1 VEEMRDWV
9 DAIRPLMK
17 AGMSDLDVGEEDWSG
32 LIAGSTVSDFADV
45 AMPCHSLSRVL
56 RKSPAVIA
64 EDVLAGLGSS
74 TAGIC
79 TVSSVNGFLNFT
91 ADSEWLSMRMEE
103 AAADERLRV
112 AVEDSRIIVIDY
124 SSPNVAKHMH
134 VGHLRST
141 VIGDALNRMLT
152 YKGHTV
158 VPENHVGDWGT
169 PFGMLIEHLIDIGVE
184 TPSDEID
191 LGSFYSD
198 ARSKFDSDAAFAD
211 RSRKRV
217 VRMQASE
224 PETIAHWQ
232 MLVNRSLLH
241 FNDVYQMMEVL
252 LTDDDLAGESKY
264 EAALPDVVDMLAAA
278 GLLEE
283 SVGAKVV
290 YPEGWKNREGEPLPL
305 IIQKADGG
313 YNYATSDLACIIDRI
328 QNVGSRDFLYVVGAE
343 QAQHFAMVF
352 EVARSA
358 GFMDESV
365 NAIHVP
371 FGLVLGTDGKK
382 LASRTGGAVQ
392 LKDLLVEAVE
402 RADSL
407 IAEKNPELP
416 ADERAEV
423 AHMLGIGSVKYADL
437 STDRTNNYT
446 FDWEKMLSFEGNT
459 APYLQYAHARIC
471 SIFSKAKI
479 ERDSIQNTSI
489 SLDDEREAT
498 LARAIIAFPQ
508 ALDLACATHS
518 PHKLAT
524 QLHATAQAFASFYE
538 SCPVLASEGATRE
551 SRLALCD
558 LTARTLETGL
568 SLLGISVPQRM

>member
-1 VEEMRDWV
+1 
-9 DAIRPLMK
+9 
-17 AGMSDLDVGEEDWSG
+17 
-32 LIAGSTVSDFADV
+32 
-45 AMPCHSLSRVL
+45 
-56 RKSPAVIA
+56 
-64 EDVLAGLGSS
+64 
-74 TAGIC
+74 
-79 TVSSVNGFLNFT
+79 
-91 ADSEWLSMRMEE
+91 
-103 AAADERLRV
+103 
-112 AVEDSRIIVIDY
+112 
-124 SSPNVAKHMH
+124 
-134 VGHLRST
+134 
-141 VIGDALNRMLT
+141 
-152 YKGHTV
+152 
-158 VPENHVGDWGT
+158 
-169 PFGMLIEHLIDIGVE
+169 
-184 TPSDEID
+184 
-191 LGSFYSD
+191 
-198 ARSKFDSDAAFAD
+198 
-211 RSRKRV
+211 
-217 VRMQASE
+217 
-224 PETIAHWQ
+224 
-232 MLVNRSLLH
+232 
-241 FNDVYQMMEVL
+241 
-252 LTDDDLAGESKY
+252 
-264 EAALPDVVDMLAAA
+264 
-278 GLLEE
+278 
-283 SVGAKVV
+283 
-290 YPEGWKNREGEPLPL
+290 
-305 IIQKADGG
+305 
-313 YNYATSDLACIIDRI
+313 
-328 QNVGSRDFLYVVGAE
+328 
-343 QAQHFAMVF
+343 
-352 EVARSA
+352 
-358 GFMDESV
+358 
-365 NAIHVP
+365 
-371 FGLVLGTDGKK
+371 
-382 LASRTGGAVQ
+382 VQ

-471 SIFSKAKI
+471 SIFSKAEI

>member
-1 VEEMRDWV
+1 MRDLV
-9 DAIRPLMK
+9 EAIRPLLK
-17 AGMSDLDVGEEDWSG
+17 AVMSDLDVGEEDWSG
-32 LIAGSTVSDFADV
+32 LLAGSTVSDFADV
-45 AMPCHSLSRVL
+45 AMPCHSLARVL
-56 RKSPAVIA
+56 RQSPAAIA

-103 AAADERLRV
+103 ASADERLRV

-184 TPSDEID
+184 TPPDEID

-198 ARSKFDSDAAFAD
+198 ARSKFDSDAAFAN

-241 FNDVYQMMEVL
+241 FNDVYQMMGVL

-283 SVGAKVV
+283 SEGAKVV
-290 YPEGWKNREGEPLPL
+290 YPEGWINREGEPLPL

-437 STDRTNNYT
+437 STDRANNYT

-471 SIFSKAKI
+471 SIFSKAEI
-479 ERDSIQNTSI
+479 ERDSFRNASI

-524 QLHATAQAFASFYE
+524 QLHAIAQAFASFYE
-538 SCPVLASEGATRE
+538 SCPVLASEGLTRE

>member
-1 VEEMRDWV
+1 MRDLV
-9 DAIRPLMK
+9 EAIRPLLK
-17 AGMSDLDVGEEDWSG
+17 AVMSDLDVGEEDWSG
-32 LIAGSTVSDFADV
+32 LLAGSTVSDFADV
-45 AMPCHSLSRVL
+45 AMPCHSLARVL
-56 RKSPAVIA
+56 RQSPAAIA

-91 ADSEWLSMRMEE
+91 ADNEWLSMRMEE
-103 AAADERLRV
+103 ASADERLRV

-141 VIGDALNRMLT
+141 VIGDALNRMFT

-184 TPSDEID
+184 TPPDEID

-241 FNDVYQMMEVL
+241 FNDVYQMMGVL

-283 SVGAKVV
+283 SEGAKVV
-290 YPEGWKNREGEPLPL
+290 YPEGWINREGEPLPL

-437 STDRTNNYT
+437 STDRANNYT

-471 SIFSKAKI
+471 SIFSKAEI
-479 ERDSIQNTSI
+479 ERDSFRNASI

-508 ALDLACATHS
+508 ALDLACLTHS

-524 QLHATAQAFASFYE
+524 QLHAIAQAFASFYE
-538 SCPVLASEGATRE
+538 SCPVLASEGLTRE

>member
-1 VEEMRDWV
+1 MRDLV
-9 DAIRPLMK
+9 EAIRPLLK
-17 AGMSDLDVGEEDWSG
+17 AVMSDLDVGEEDWSG
-32 LIAGSTVSDFADV
+32 LLAGSTVSDFADV

-74 TAGIC
+74 TTGIC

-112 AVEDSRIIVIDY
+112 AVEDSRTIVIDY

-184 TPSDEID
+184 TPPDEID

-211 RSRKRV
+211 RARKRV

-241 FNDVYQMMEVL
+241 FNDVYQMMGVL

-283 SVGAKVV
+283 SEGAKVV
-290 YPEGWKNREGEPLPL
+290 YPEGWINREGEPLPL

-313 YNYATSDLACIIDRI
+313 YNYATSDLACILDRI

-471 SIFSKAKI
+471 SIFSKAEIK
-479 ERDSIQNTSI
+479 RDSIQDASI

-524 QLHATAQAFASFYE
+524 HLHAIAQAFASFYE
-538 SCPVLASEGATRE
+538 SCPVLASEGSTRE

>member
-1 VEEMRDWV
+1 MRDLV
-9 DAIRPLMK
+9 EAIRPLLK
-17 AGMSDLDVGEEDWSG
+17 AVMSDLDVGEEDWSG
-32 LIAGSTVSDFADV
+32 LLAGSTVSDFADV
-45 AMPCHSLSRVL
+45 AMPCHSLARVL
-56 RKSPAVIA
+56 RQSPAAIA
-64 EDVLAGLGSS
+64 EYVLAGLGSS
-74 TAGIC
+74 AAGIC

-91 ADSEWLSMRMEE
+91 ADNEWLSMRMEE
-103 AAADERLRV
+103 ASADERLRV

-184 TPSDEID
+184 TPPDEID

-198 ARSKFDSDAAFAD
+198 ARSKFDSDAAFAN

-241 FNDVYQMMEVL
+241 FNDVYQMIGVL

-283 SVGAKVV
+283 SEGAKVV
-290 YPEGWKNREGEPLPL
+290 YPEGWINREGEPLPL

-437 STDRTNNYT
+437 STDRANNYT

-471 SIFSKAKI
+471 SIFSKAEL
-479 ERDSIQNTSI
+479 ERDSFRNASI

-524 QLHATAQAFASFYE
+524 QLHAIAQAFASFYE
-538 SCPVLASEGATRE
+538 SCPVIASEGLTRE

>member
-1 VEEMRDWV
+1 MRDLV
-9 DAIRPLMK
+9 EAIRPLLK
-17 AGMSDLDVGEEDWSG
+17 AVMSDLDVGEEDWSG
-32 LIAGSTVSDFADV
+32 LLAGSTVSDFADV
-45 AMPCHSLSRVL
+45 AMPCHSLARVL
-56 RKSPAVIA
+56 RQSPAAIA

-79 TVSSVNGFLNFT
+79 TISSVNGFLNFT
-91 ADSEWLSMRMEE
+91 ADNEWLSMRMEE
-103 AAADERLRV
+103 SSADERLRV

-141 VIGDALNRMLT
+141 VIGDALNRMFT

-184 TPSDEID
+184 TPPDEID

-241 FNDVYQMMEVL
+241 FNDVYQMMGVL

-283 SVGAKVV
+283 SEGAKVV
-290 YPEGWKNREGEPLPL
+290 YPEGWINREGEPLPL

-437 STDRTNNYT
+437 STDRANNYT

-471 SIFSKAKI
+471 SIFSKAEL
-479 ERDSIQNTSI
+479 ERDSFRNASI

-524 QLHATAQAFASFYE
+524 QLHAIAQAFASFYE
-538 SCPVLASEGATRE
+538 SCPVIASEGLTRE

>member
-1 VEEMRDWV
+1 MRDLV
-9 DAIRPLMK
+9 EAIRPLLK
-17 AGMSDLDVGEEDWSG
+17 AVMSDLEVGEEDWSG
-32 LIAGSTVSDFADV
+32 LLAGSTVSDFADV

-64 EDVLAGLGSS
+64 EDMLAGLGSS

-91 ADSEWLSMRMEE
+91 ADSEWLSIRMEE

-184 TPSDEID
+184 TPPDEID

-241 FNDVYQMMEVL
+241 FNDVYQMMGVL

-283 SVGAKVV
+283 SEGAKVV
-290 YPEGWKNREGEPLPL
+290 YPEGWINREGEPLPL

-471 SIFSKAKI
+471 SIFSKAEI
-479 ERDSIQNTSI
+479 ERDSIQNASI

-524 QLHATAQAFASFYE
+524 QLHAIAQAFASFYE
-538 SCPVLASEGATRE
+538 SCPVLASEGSTRE

>member
-1 VEEMRDWV
+1 MRDLV
-9 DAIRPLMK
+9 EAIRPLLK
-17 AGMSDLDVGEEDWSG
+17 AVMSDLDVSEEDWSG
-32 LIAGSTVSDFADV
+32 LLAGSTVSDFADV
-45 AMPCHSLSRVL
+45 AMPCHSLARVL
-56 RKSPAVIA
+56 RQSPAAIA

-91 ADSEWLSMRMEE
+91 ADNEWLSMRMEE
-103 AAADERLRV
+103 ASADERLRV

-141 VIGDALNRMLT
+141 VIGDALNRMFT

-241 FNDVYQMMEVL
+241 FNDVYQMMGVL

-283 SVGAKVV
+283 SEGAKVV
-290 YPEGWKNREGEPLPL
+290 YPEGWINREGEPLPL

-437 STDRTNNYT
+437 STDRANNYT

-471 SIFSKAKI
+471 SIFSKAEI
-479 ERDSIQNTSI
+479 ERDSFRNASI

-524 QLHATAQAFASFYE
+524 QLHAIAQAFASFYE
-538 SCPVLASEGATRE
+538 SCPVIASEGLTRE

>member
-1 VEEMRDWV
+1 MRDLV
-9 DAIRPLMK
+9 EAIRPLLK
-17 AGMSDLDVGEEDWSG
+17 AVMSDLDVGEEDWSG
-32 LIAGSTVSDFADV
+32 LLAGSTVSDFADV
-45 AMPCHSLSRVL
+45 AMPCHSLARVL
-56 RKSPAVIA
+56 RQSPAAIA

-79 TVSSVNGFLNFT
+79 TISSVNGFLNFT
-91 ADSEWLSMRMEE
+91 ADNEWLSMRMEE
-103 AAADERLRV
+103 ASADERLRV

-184 TPSDEID
+184 TPPDEID

-241 FNDVYQMMEVL
+241 FNDVYQMMGVL

-283 SVGAKVV
+283 SEGAKVV
-290 YPEGWKNREGEPLPL
+290 YPEGWINREGEPLPL

-437 STDRTNNYT
+437 STDRANNYT

-471 SIFSKAKI
+471 SIFSKAEI
-479 ERDSIQNTSI
+479 ERDSFRNASI

-508 ALDLACATHS
+508 ALDLACLTHS

-524 QLHATAQAFASFYE
+524 QLHAIAQAFASFYE
-538 SCPVLASEGATRE
+538 SCPVLASEGLTRE

>member
-1 VEEMRDWV
+1 MRDLV
-9 DAIRPLMK
+9 EAIRPLLK
-17 AGMSDLDVGEEDWSG
+17 AVMSDLEVGEEDWSG
-32 LIAGSTVSDFADV
+32 LLAGSTVSDFADV

-64 EDVLAGLGSS
+64 EDMLAGLGSS

-184 TPSDEID
+184 TPPDEID

-224 PETIAHWQ
+224 PETIAHWH

-241 FNDVYQMMEVL
+241 FNDVYQMMGVL

-283 SVGAKVV
+283 SEGAKVV
-290 YPEGWKNREGEPLPL
+290 YPEGWINREGEPLPL

-471 SIFSKAKI
+471 SIFSKAEI
-479 ERDSIQNTSI
+479 ERDSIQNASI

-524 QLHATAQAFASFYE
+524 QLHAIAQAFASFYE
-538 SCPVLASEGATRE
+538 SCPVLASEGSTRE